1 MDKTAIKNFAIWAR
15 KKLIGDIS
23 YKASLLGITP
33 DGIRSALPQST
44 REIEFYDIGL
54 QEPYAIS
61 RKEIEQRRHLAE
73 LIRQKEQSSDYATAY
88 NSVIEEV
95 AYTWFNRLIAVRF
108 MEVNDYLPS
117 HTRILSSD
125 SKNKLEPDIVTN
137 PFDTELTFTEKE
149 KEQIIQWQH
158 ENAMDSL
165 FMLLFIKACNALN
178 ELLPKLFEST
188 TDYTEL
194 LLNLSVSDRD
204 GVVYH
209 LVHDIPEE
217 DFDVEQGGEV
227 EIIGWLYQYYNA
239 ELKDETF
246 ALLKKN
252 VKITK
257 ERIPSATQL
266 FTPDWIVR
274 YMVENSLGRL
284 WVEGHPNAALKA
296 NWKYYLEEAEQEP
309 EVEEQLKE
317 IRKEYAGLNPEDIR
331 CMDPCMGSGHILV
344 YMFDVLMQ
352 IYGTCGYTMR
362 EAAASIVEHNLWG
375 LDIDERAAQLAYFS
389 VMMKAR
395 QYDRRF
401 LTRGIVPH
409 VYAIHET
416 NALGG
421 SYQYDM
427 GDFLLSKEHQETLNY
442 LLDAF
447 VDAKEYGSILQ
458 LENRDYSGLER
469 AWVYTAEHTTGNT
482 GLSLWQHAVAPEI
495 PHLINQAIAMSQ
507 KYHVVVTNPPY
518 MGSGGMS
525 GKLSSYL
532 KAVYPSTKFDLSVV
546 FMEKTLT
553 MCGFNGFTSMI
564 NIPVWMFLS
573 SYEKFRMHLL
583 ENNTIINLIHPGR
596 GIFGSDFG
604 TATYVFS
611 RKRLKSYSGIY
622 CRLFKQ
628 QGEVLSVNARRK
640 AFISG
645 VGRFTAKQEVFS
657 DIPGKPIAYWVSDK
671 VISIYKNSK
680 LIKDFG
686 VTRQGIATG
695 ENDRFMRFWYE
706 PNYENV
712 ACPPECYYNM
722 HSLKWYPYHKGG
734 EYRKWYG
741 NNDFI
746 VNWENNGREIKNFY
760 DDRGKLRSRPQNLDF
775 AFRECITWSLTN
787 ISSFGARYR
796 PKGFMFDINGMSLF
810 IDDNLL
816 VYALA
821 FLCSNVAN
829 VLMRIN
835 NPTLAS
841 QAGDVARLPFII
853 DENYREKIG
862 ELTKKCVKAARKD
875 WDSFEISWDFQN
887 HPLVPIKWERDK
899 KIATMIHGEG
909 KYNCLKLIANCF
921 ARWEQECEQRFTQ
934 LKANEEELNR
944 IFIDIYG
951 LQDELTP
958 DVADKDVTIR
968 MADLQ
973 RDVRS
978 LISYAVGC
986 MFGRYSIDQPGLI
999 LAGQAFNEKFAY
1011 SSVIPSGIASG
1022 MAMLNQVRGV
1032 CHLIRGNDDLVKCSF
1047 LPDDDNVIPITDE
1060 DYFDDDIVGV
1070 FCKWLVAVYGA
1081 DTLEENLDFIA
1092 SALGNSGNT
1101 SREIIR
1107 NYFLKDFYKDHCK
1120 IYQKRPIYWL
1130 FDSGKQ
1136 NGFKALIYLH
1146 RYDKDTIGNMRAEY
1160 LHRME
1165 HVYESEINR
1174 MNALA
1179 EQSELQREAANARKR
1194 AEKLQK
1200 QLRECREYD
1209 EKVGHLAID
1218 RIELDLDD
1226 GVKVNYEKLQTDRNG
1241 NKYQILAKI

>member
-33 DGIRSALPQST
+33 DGIRSALLQST

-61 RKEIEQRRHLAE
+61 GKEIEQRRHLAE

-178 ELLPKLFEST
+178 ELLPKLFEKT
-188 TDYTEL
+188 ADYTEL
-194 LLNLSVSDRD
+194 LLNLSVTDRD

-209 LVHDIPEE
+209 LVSDIPEE
-217 DFDVEQGGEV
+217 DFDVEQGGQV

-284 WVEGHPNAALKA
+284 WVEGHPNAELKA

-317 IRKEYAGLNPEDIR
+317 IRKEYASLNPEKIR

-401 LTRGIVPH
+401 FSRGIQPH
-409 VYAIHET
+409 VYAIHES

-421 SYQYDM
+421 SYQNEM
-427 GDFLLSKEHQETLNY
+427 GDFLLAKEYQDTLNY
-442 LLDAF
+442 LLEAF
-447 VDAKEYGSILQ
+447 IDAKEYGSILQ
-458 LENRDYSGLER
+458 IEKRDYEGLQR
-469 AWVYTAEHTTGNT
+469 AWRYTAEATADTFM
-482 GLSLWQHAVAPEI
+482 LPLWQASVAPEI
-495 PHLINQAIAMSQ
+495 PYLIDQAIALTQ

-518 MGSGGMS
+518 INGRNVNSKIFKYLDVNYPEYKYDLFSVFIVRCSYMASDK
-525 GKLSSYL
+525 GKL
-532 KAVYPSTKFDLSVV
+532 AF
-546 FMEKTLT
+546 LT
-553 MCGFNGFTSMI
+553 
-564 NIPVWMFLS
+564 PYVWMFIQ
-573 SYEKFRMHLL
+573 SYEKLRFYLC
-583 ENNTIINLIHPGR
+583 EYNTIESLIQFEYSAFEEATVPICTFSFTKLRLSNKR
-596 GIFGSDFG
+596 GVYLRLTDFRG
-604 TATYVFS
+604 GMETQRIKTLEAVANNKCGYYYEQSV
-611 RKRLKSYSGIY
+611 KN
-622 CRLFKQ
+622 FK
-628 QGEVLSVNARRK
+628 N
-640 AFISG
+640 
-645 VGRFTAKQEVFS
+645 
-657 DIPGKPIAYWVSDK
+657 IPGNPIAYWV
-671 VISIYKNSK
+671 NPK
-680 LIKDFG
+680 LIQAFVNGKALSELAR
-686 VTRQGIATG
+686 TRQGLASSD
-695 ENDRFMRFWYE
+695 NNRFLKFWWE
-706 PNYENV
+706 PCFKNIGFSKQNSCE
-712 ACPPECYYNM
+712 AKLSMC
-722 HSLKWYPYHKGG
+722 KWFPCNKGG

-741 NNDFI
+741 NNLYI
-746 VNWENNGREIKNFY
+746 VNWKNDGEEMLAYAAKLYGSPTRTIKNIAYYFME
-760 DDRGKLRSRPQNLDF
+760 GMTWGTITSAKLSMRHSK
-775 AFRECITWSLTN
+775 
-787 ISSFGARYR
+787 
-796 PKGFMFDINGMSLF
+796 KGFIPEHAGGMIPLKTWGCKEKY
-810 IDDNLL
+810 LL
-816 VYALA
+816 GLMN
-821 FLCSNVAN
+821 SNVAMQF
-829 VLMRIN
+829 LTFLS
-835 NPTLAS
+835 PTLRFTEGPVGQVPVIYS
-841 QAGDVARLPFII
+841 K
-853 DENYREKIG
+853 EKLNIVS
-862 ELTKKCVKAARKD
+862 ELVDYAEMIAINE
-875 WDSFEISWDFQN
+875 WDSFETSWDFKS
-887 HPLVPIKWERDK
+887 HPLVPLSFERKEQLVAGLNSEERWKSVSLLSSRFVRWERECNDRFGMLK
-899 KIATMIHGEG
+899 K
-909 KYNCLKLIANCF
+909 
-921 ARWEQECEQRFTQ
+921 
-934 LKANEEELNR
+934 NEEELNR

-958 DVADKDVTIR
+958 DVEDKDVTVR
-968 MADLQ
+968 KADLQ
-973 RDVRS
+973 RDIRS

-986 MFGRYSIDQPGLI
+986 MFGRYSIDRSGLAY
-999 LAGQAFNEKFAY
+999 AGGEWDYDGYTTFK
-1011 SSVIPSGIASG
+1011 
-1022 MAMLNQVRGV
+1022 
-1032 CHLIRGNDDLVKCSF
+1032 
-1047 LPDDDNVIPITDE
+1047 PDEDNVVPITDE

-1070 FCKWLVAVYGA
+1070 FCKWLATVYGK

-1092 SALGNSGNT
+1092 KALGNAGNT

-1146 RYDKDTIGNMRAEY
+1146 RYNRDTIGNMRAEY